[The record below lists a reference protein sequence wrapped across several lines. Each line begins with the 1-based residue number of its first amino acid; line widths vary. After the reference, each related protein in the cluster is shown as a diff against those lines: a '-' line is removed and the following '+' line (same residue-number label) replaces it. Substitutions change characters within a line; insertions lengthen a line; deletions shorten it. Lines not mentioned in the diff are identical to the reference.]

1 MVECESFT
9 TISVAPPATAP
20 SIAALTSASSSLRPA
35 AASGPGPTH
44 CSQSTTPAVPSMS
57 VDRKTFMAVT
67 SYLGSL
73 LDAVRVIVGSDHAVG
88 RARLGRRAG
97 VPSVRRQ
104 AQHLQR

>member
-57 VDRKTFMAVT
+57 VDRKIFIAVL
-67 SYLGSL
+67 SYLGSFL
-73 LDAVRVIVGSDHAVG
+73 GAVGVVGGGDHAVG
-88 RARLGRRAG
+88 RARLGRGTG
-97 VPSVRRQ
+97 VPAVRGQ
-104 AQHLQR
+104 AQHLE

>member
-20 SIAALTSASSSLRPA
+20 SIAALTSASNSLRPA

-57 VDRKTFMAVT
+57 EDRKTFMAVL

-73 LDAVRVIVGSDHAVG
+73 FDAVGVVVCGDHAVG
-88 RARLGRRAG
+88 RAGLGRYPG
-97 VPSVRRQ
+97 VLAVRG
-104 AQHLQR
+104 